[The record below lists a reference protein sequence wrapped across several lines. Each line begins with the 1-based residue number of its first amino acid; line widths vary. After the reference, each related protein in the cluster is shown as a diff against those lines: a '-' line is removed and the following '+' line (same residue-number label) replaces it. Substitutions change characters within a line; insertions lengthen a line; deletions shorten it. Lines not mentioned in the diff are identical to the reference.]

1 MSTVGLF
8 FFFIFILFVL
18 SSNEPVTV
26 SSNSQG
32 FEIAASSVESAGRNV
47 LKAALPST
55 ASDVVSV
62 ALGEGIAGVL
72 GALATL
78 VLSFPLQRFRA
89 SPAAAAAAAGPTVVR
104 QALADG
110 DYFVTR
116 AAALPLLEALGLS
129 PLAAS
134 VSSVILASVPY
145 EVIKQL
151 DGSRRVAF
159 QRTENALMEEL
170 LQEELRKQRQRPSL
184 FRKLQQGQQEIIS
197 VDPKSL
203 IPAIQTISEAPPP
216 LDVVELFTD
225 ITKWLEYDVLKSDLS
240 GRLLWNG
247 QVLASNVDS
256 ALFGFVAALSSQL
269 YADVAY
275 TFTEY
280 GTEEK
285 RREARQRSLAGWIQL
300 YVRISLNSAVL
311 FGVYESVK
319 TPVSTAIAG
328 FLSRGVENCVGSDD
342 YNTCMDAYMKMN
354 PPEADAA
361 AQLRSLLTAF
371 VSLSDRLSN
380 DGSMDRAEFT
390 RSVVVQLYSL
400 AQHIFSF
407 SLFTSNDVVNVQAG
421 EFISL

>member
-1 MSTVGLF
+1 
-8 FFFIFILFVL
+8 
-18 SSNEPVTV
+18 
-26 SSNSQG
+26 
-32 FEIAASSVESAGRNV
+32 
-47 LKAALPST
+47 
-55 ASDVVSV
+55 
-62 ALGEGIAGVL
+62 
-72 GALATL
+72 
-78 VLSFPLQRFRA
+78 
-89 SPAAAAAAAGPTVVR
+89 
-104 QALADG
+104 
-110 DYFVTR
+110 
-116 AAALPLLEALGLS
+116 
-129 PLAAS
+129 
-134 VSSVILASVPY
+134 
-145 EVIKQL
+145 
-151 DGSRRVAF
+151 
-159 QRTENALMEEL
+159 MEEL
-170 LQEELRKQRQRPSL
+170 LQEELRKQRPNL
-184 FRKLQQGQQEIIS
+184 FQKLQQGQQEIIS
-197 VDPKSL
+197 VVDPKSL
-203 IPAIQTISEAPPP
+203 IPIQTTSEVPP

-407 SLFTSNDVVNVQAG
+407 SLFTNDVVNVQAAG